1 MKSQLLR
8 FALRRSTENAQ
19 KSEGLAAKMK
29 KSYESPLPINVKGDS
44 FRHADRYGLKT
55 YSLKELSE
63 TGPDYLRGLVWTLLA
78 GFLVW
83 DVFHDVSCH
92 NALYTDESN
101 KQFHFF
107 QDDMDL
113 FGETGGAMGSEA
125 TKTTKMLHGGHLF
138 YGGRFPQNPMF
149 DAGKPYGGL

>member
-1 MKSQLLR
+1 MTNFRSRTNIHEFLN
-8 FALRRSTENAQ
+8 ALH
-19 KSEGLAAKMK
+19 
-29 KSYESPLPINVKGDS
+29 ESPLPINVKGDLY
-44 FRHADRYGLKT
+44 RHADRYGVKT

-63 TGPDYLRGLVWTLLA
+63 TGPDFLRGIIWTLVA

-138 YGGRFPQNPMF
+138 YRGMLELVN
-149 DAGKPYGGL
+149 DW

>member
-1 MKSQLLR
+1 MRSRLLN
-8 FALRRSTENAQ
+8 FALRRSSEQAEQ
-19 KSEGLAAKMK
+19 KSAKNMFK
-29 KSYESPLPINVKGDS
+29 KAYESPLPVNVRGELY
-44 FRHADRYGLKT
+44 RHADRYGLKT

-63 TGPDYLRGLVWTLLA
+63 TGPDFLRGIAWTA
-78 GFLVW
+78 ISIFLVW

-92 NALYTDESN
+92 NALYTDPKN

-113 FGETGGAMGSEA
+113 FGNTEGALGSEA

-138 YGGRFPQNPMF
+138 YRMIENVRFFNNVI
-149 DAGKPYGGL
+149 L